1 MGKKV
6 SIVIPCFNSQ
16 NTIRETLDSVIRQS
30 YHNWEVLCCD
40 DGSTDQT
47 CQIISEYTTIY
58 SNIFLFRRN
67 SVERGGSVCR
77 NIGISNSKGEYLIF
91 LDADDLLAPN
101 CLEHRVKA
109 MDTTASRFCVFPFA
123 YYDNGVVKGIGID
136 KSINNY
142 ECAFGSGHAVWQ
154 TTCPIYETTYVKMLG
169 GFDES
174 YQRLQDVEF
183 GLRAICYSKGNFTT
197 CLSDDQVDCY
207 YRVSSSDNRKSKYRL
222 VLSYYD
228 TFSSLVNKLE
238 EEGAFKRK
246 TKLVYI
252 CLCLTA
258 AQLFIMNGNRSV
270 KYDEIFKTI
279 DIKKKIGVMGT
290 LIVESPNVFSFKTH
304 FEILYI
310 RFIRRL
316 IMRIFF

>member
-30 YHNWEVLCCD
+30 YQDWEVLCCD

-47 CQIISEYTTIY
+47 CHIISEYTTNY
-58 SNIFLFRRN
+58 SNILLFKRN

-154 TTCPIYETTYVKMLG
+154 TTCPIYEATYVKMLG

-174 YQRLQDVEF
+174 FQRLQDVEF
-183 GLRAICYSKGNFTT
+183 GLRAIFYSKGEFTT
-197 CLSDDQVDCY
+197 YFADDQADCY
-207 YRVSSSDNRKSKYRL
+207 YRVSKSDKRKTKYRM
-222 VLSYYD
+222 VLPYY
-228 TFSSLVNKLE
+228 TSLFSLVNKLV
-238 EEGAFKRK
+238 EEGAFHKRLK
-246 TKLVYI
+246 QVYV
-252 CLCLTA
+252 CLCFTA
-258 AQLFIMNGNRSV
+258 AQLYILNGNKTI
-270 KYDEIFKTI
+270 KYDEIFKSFI
-279 DIKKKIGVMGT
+279 IKEKVGKIGY
-290 LIVESPNVFSFKTH
+290 LIINSPNLLSFYPKL
-304 FEILYI
+304 EILYI
-310 RFIRRL
+310 RLFRRI
-316 IMRIFF
+316 IMKLFF